1 VCENINMA
9 GAHKQVSKHDLG
21 LQDARNKWIIS
32 IFATWNMYVLR
43 SGGTKPWA
51 PFKILT
57 QPSRYTKGCLVGG
70 MVVSVQEQECEF
82 SPRKKKE

>member
-1 VCENINMA
+1 
-9 GAHKQVSKHDLG
+9 
-21 LQDARNKWIIS
+21 
-32 IFATWNMYVLR
+32 MYVLR